1 MDKLLRANYWRKEM
15 NKLKLNMFINNNN
28 VEIFFNELP
37 KEKQEELL
45 ELYKVKSPKEMNWDT
60 ILVTTIEEPQDEERP
75 YDFDDAIAGADRIFD
90 MTKNMNIKQ
99 IPIIL
104 EELDSLRLGL
114 QEIQKE
120 ENNK

>member
-1 MDKLLRANYWRKEM
+1 
-15 NKLKLNMFINNNN
+15 MFINNNN